1 MKNLEAIN
9 DTAFVTTKDFED
21 NVIWQSETFTIDSEE
36 QMESLLNDKLK
47 SKDTCKSVEVEMK
60 FKYENEEQKEQIEND
75 YGFSS
80 CYQVDVDEDE
90 KTIEF
95 MYSIYF
101 EESNED

>member
-9 DTAFVTTKDFED
+9 NTVFVTTKDFED

-75 YGFSS
+75 YSFSS
-80 CYQVDVDEDE
+80 CYQVDVDEE
-90 KTIEF
+90 TIEF